1 MKIQAYL
8 AFKGNCQEALNFYK
22 NIFGGEI
29 IKKETYESK
38 EIDIPEHYREK
49 LQHAELKG
57 KGFHFM
63 AYDASPDTPLTH
75 GSNMYM
81 SIDLDSKE
89 KTKDIFDK
97 LSAGGRVH
105 TPLQET
111 TWDAYYG
118 RCSDQFDIQWMINCD
133 K

>member
-29 IKKETYESK
+29 INRQTYEGKS
-38 EIDIPEHYREK
+38 IDIPASYRDK

-63 AYDASPDTPLTH
+63 AYDAAPDTPLTS
-75 GSNMYM
+75 GSNMQM
-81 SIDLDSKE
+81 SIDLSSEEETE
-89 KTKDIFDK
+89 KIFNK
-97 LSAGGRVH
+97 LSASGRVH
-105 TPLQET
+105 TPLQDT
-111 TWDAYYG
+111 SWGAYYG
-118 RCSDQFDIQWMINCD
+118 HCSDQFDIQWMVNY
-133 K
+133 KK